1 MYYTLTIQR
10 GGIFTAGEGRHIKIS
25 KGLNSAKRTHNK
37 RRPPPFGHHRCR
49 HIFPFCLDN
58 ILGALGGIEL
68 TTPRLAR
75 RSVYRWTTANT
86 KATFA
91 NTGHPGSPLFLPV
104 TWPPLEIAREAPP
117 PNGVLPSCAASPPSL
132 CCTRAGM
139 HLRRAALAIL
149 RLALATAMPASR
161 EYQPRS
167 ALCIVSA
174 RTNLCLSLHC
184 GRNINE
190 LGDHPL
196 LDDHRVTCS
205 SHRWLVLRRFRCR

>member
-37 RRPPPFGHHRCR
+37 RRQPPFGHHRCR
-49 HIFPFCLDN
+49 HSFPFCLYN
-58 ILGALGGIEL
+58 ILCALGGIEL

-104 TWPPLEIAREAPP
+104 TWPPLEIASSERRPP
-117 PNGVLPSCAASPPSL
+117 IVRCLPSLPLLHTRGHAPS
-132 CCTRAGM
+132 A
-139 HLRRAALAIL
+139 RRVGD
-149 RLALATAMPASR
+149 TAPCPGNSNACVSR
-161 EYQPRS
+161 
-167 ALCIVSA
+167 VSA
-174 RTNLCLSLHC
+174 AQRPLHC
-184 GRNINE
+184 ERE
-190 LGDHPL
+190 H
-196 LDDHRVTCS
+196 
-205 SHRWLVLRRFRCR
+205 